1 MWQQLSEQPEVEG
14 NASLTGRL
22 SEKSNLHLLSEDSS
36 LNETSRSLRANYW
49 MRVVSASVGSRN
61 SLFPSQ
67 GVSFLTF
74 DYPGL
79 EEIFLFKK

>member
-22 SEKSNLHLLSEDSS
+22 SDKSDLPLLSEESS
-36 LNETSRSLRANYW
+36 LHKTARSLRANHW
-49 MRVVSASVGSRN
+49 MRVVSASVGFSN
-61 SLFPSQ
+61 SLFPGQ
-67 GVSFLTF
+67 RVSFLTF